1 MAKLLAGR
9 DPRYQRGIALVF
21 LFGLAISTG
30 GVIVRQIDDANSW
43 QILFYRSLTAAISL
57 LILVVA
63 RYRTQIVERTLA
75 TGWGGLAYAI
85 TLGVGFACFLQAL
98 TLTNVA
104 NVSAISASTP
114 MLAAIAARVFLRETV
129 ARAVTAAIFLG
140 FAGVIVMVADGFDGS
155 GLKGNLIALGV
166 PTSSAVVVV
175 VVRLRPTVDM
185 TPATVGA
192 GVVGLLIG
200 LVAAWDITIPWHDAG
215 LSLLLGFVQIGI
227 GFTALNI
234 VARYVPAAEV
244 GLFPLA
250 EPVLAP
256 LWVWIAVAEVPT
268 LLGFVGAGLVIVA
281 AGSISVHRLYQSRRH
296 KPAPAFEAP

>member
-30 GVIVRQIDDANSW
+30 GVIVRQIDDANGW
-43 QILFYRSLTAAISL
+43 QILFYRSLAAAISL

-85 TLGVGFACFLQAL
+85 ALGVGFACFLQAL

-140 FAGVIVMVADGFDGS
+140 SPG
-155 GLKGNLIALGV
+155 
-166 PTSSAVVVV
+166 
-175 VVRLRPTVDM
+175 
-185 TPATVGA
+185 
-192 GVVGLLIG
+192 
-200 LVAAWDITIPWHDAG
+200 
-215 LSLLLGFVQIGI
+215 
-227 GFTALNI
+227 
-234 VARYVPAAEV
+234 
-244 GLFPLA
+244 
-250 EPVLAP
+250 
-256 LWVWIAVAEVPT
+256 
-268 LLGFVGAGLVIVA
+268 
-281 AGSISVHRLYQSRRH
+281 
-296 KPAPAFEAP
+296 